1 MLLIFERSDNL
12 TTGERLRKLR
22 KEKQKTLRDLN
33 DELGIS
39 FSNLAQIERGEH
51 GCNAETLNIL
61 SKYYNVSIDY
71 LLCKTDN
78 PKATIIQVADSDG
91 SITSVEYE
99 IIDKLKGLQAEDLEK
114 VSEYVDFIK
123 SKNKGV

>member
-1 MLLIFERSDNL
+1 M

-33 DELGIS
+33 DELGVS

-78 PKATIIQVADSDG
+78 PKATIINVADSDG
-91 SITSVEYE
+91 TITSVEYE
-99 IIDKLKGLQAEDLEK
+99 IIDKIKGLQPDELEK
-114 VSEYVDFIK
+114 ISEYVDFIK